1 MKLTDKQEEAIKLAV
16 ARYINKEPYTVI
28 GGVAGTGKSETVKYI
43 ISALNFLPEQVAYI
57 AYTGKAAKVLR
68 EKGCPNAM
76 TAHKL
81 LYKSI
86 LMPNG
91 LYKFVPLGRL
101 EKLYKCIVVDEVS
114 MLPKEM
120 WDLLLTHK
128 IYVIAMGDP
137 EQLPPINPEEN
148 NHVLDNPHIFLTE
161 IMRQAFDSEIIRLA
175 TFIREGGLLKNYQC
189 DNEQCMVIDKED
201 LTDQMILWAD
211 QIICATNDT
220 RNTLN
225 HYVRTLKGYGEE
237 PEIGDKIISLKNH
250 WDILAHDI
258 DQTPLTNGTILTIQ
272 QYGNQIIKVPKYI
285 YENQFIPLM
294 ITTASEDDTV
304 FTGLIIDY
312 NSIKNNAKTLNN
324 KQEYLMKKHKTL
336 IDPPLEFAYG
346 YALTCWKAQGSQWNK
361 ILGFEEGFP
370 REREL
375 HRRYL
380 YTLCTRAVDR
390 LVLVKQ

>member
-1 MKLTDKQEEAIKLAV
+1 MKQEKAVKLAV

-43 ISALNFLPEQVAYI
+43 IAALGFYQEQVAYI

-91 LYKFVPLGRL
+91 NYKFVALPQL
-101 EKLYKCIVVDEVS
+101 EKKYKCIVVDEVS

-128 IYVIAMGDP
+128 VYVIAMGDP

-175 TFIREGGLLKNYQC
+175 THIREGNLLKDYHC
-189 DNEQCMVIDKED
+189 DNEQCMVIDRGD
-201 LTDQMILWAD
+201 LTDGMILWAD
-211 QIICATNDT
+211 QIICATNDN
-220 RNTLN
+220 RNILN
-225 HYVRTLKGYGEE
+225 NYVRELKGFGEDPE
-237 PEIGDKIISLKNH
+237 PGDKIISLKNH
-250 WDILAHDI
+250 WDILANDA
-258 DQTPLTNGTILTIQ
+258 DQTPLTNGTILTLQ
-272 QYGNQIIKVPKYI
+272 QYNRQMVKVPKYI
-285 YENQFIPLM
+285 YEPQYIPLM
-294 ITTASEDDTV
+294 ITKANEDDAE
-304 FTGLIIDY
+304 FNGLVIDY
-312 NSIKNNAKTLNN
+312 NSIKNNVKTLNN
-324 KQEYLMKKHKTL
+324 KQEYMMKKNKTL

-346 YALTCWKAQGSQWNK
+346 YTITCWKAQGSQWNK

-380 YTLCTRAVDR
+380 YTLCTRAIDK
-390 LVLVKQ
+390 LVLVKNK